1 MMRIAAMEQIYLI
14 KMAKGY
20 RKKKILVLFP
30 WGSRDLNI
38 FDKCMKKLEFFD
50 YDCINVKFSVEK
62 WRNLATK
69 TIYMY
74 IPYLQTAVKSFS
86 KAKKYDLIFSWS
98 PNPAL
103 LLAFFARLLPVKF
116 PPIVSMM
123 FIIPTHKSRLLSKLR
138 LWFTNFSLAKIHTAI
153 CFSTNEVTYYA
164 KLFPRHKNKFL
175 FTALGGFPTDLR
187 RLKLNNKNIE
197 DYIFS
202 GGTSNRDYKTLLR
215 AVEGTNLYLKIIG
228 KRMNFKDL
236 NSARNLP
243 NIELLEDIYG
253 QDFVQMMYNSKIV
266 VIPLLNPNIS
276 SGQEV
281 LIKAMELG
289 KPIIAT
295 NVAGIIDYVIPDYD
309 CVLVPPQ
316 DNEQLRY
323 QILELLSNP
332 DKPRTLGENA
342 RKSYL
347 KKFTFESFIKR
358 VISLLAD
365 ILANEK

>member
-1 MMRIAAMEQIYLI
+1 MMEQIYS
-14 KMAKGY
+14 M
-20 RKKKILVLFP
+20 KKLRLSLKKRILVLFP
-30 WGSRDLNI
+30 WGPRDLKI
-38 FDKCMKKLEFFD
+38 FDKCVKELEFFD
-50 YDCINVKFSVEK
+50 YDCVNVKFSVEK

-74 IPYLQTAVKSFS
+74 IPYLQTAAKSFS

-103 LLAFFARLLPVKF
+103 LLAFFARLLSVKF

-153 CFSTNEVTYYA
+153 CFSTNEVTCYD

-175 FTALGGFPTDLR
+175 FTALGGLPTDLR
-187 RLKLNNKNIE
+187 KLNNKNIE

-202 GGTSNRDYKTLLR
+202 GGTSNRDYKTLLK
-215 AVEGTNLYLKIIG
+215 AIEGTNLCLKIIG
-228 KRMNFKDL
+228 KRVNFKDL
-236 NSARNLP
+236 NFARNLP

-266 VIPLLNPNIS
+266 VLPLLNPDIS

-309 CVLVPPQ
+309 CILVPPQ
-316 DNEQLRY
+316 DNDQLRY
-323 QILELLSNP
+323 QILELLSNL
-332 DKPRTLGENA
+332 DKARILGENA

-347 KKFTFESFIKR
+347 EKFTFESFMKR

-365 ILANEK
+365 ILADEK